1 MEVATRT
8 VQIVNK
14 QGLHARPIMLFV
26 DLANRYE
33 SKISLAKG
41 DQVVDGKSPME
52 IMLLEATRGT
62 DLILTAK
69 GADASEA
76 VDALADLVARK
87 FEES

>member
-76 VDALADLVARK
+76 VDALADLVARR